1 MAHINLLPWRA
12 ERRKQREREFFMQ
25 LGAAFVAAVLFVLLW
40 VGWMGQ
46 RIDNQNDRNAYLQG
60 EIKQLDERIAKIK
73 DLEKVRER
81 LLARK
86 KIIEELQANR
96 SQMVHLF
103 DELVKTIPSS
113 ARLTTLKQSGEAMSL
128 DGVAQSNASVAEY
141 MRNIESSPWMGH
153 ADLRKTE
160 NTHGDQRMPYTF
172 GLDVALAKP
181 KSDDGLDGDKEPVIP
196 GNTPASGAAPG
207 TPAPAGSSPAP
218 VQGAAPAAPVAG
230 AETASPTVTATPP
243 KAVAPKADA
252 PAAAKAPAQPQAS
265 APSSAAAKGGA
276 KP

>member
-25 LGAAFVAAVLFVLLW
+25 LGSAVVAAVLAVLVWSLW
-40 VGWMGQ
+40 MDA
-46 RIDNQNDRNAYLQG
+46 RISTQNDRNNYLQG

-73 DLEKVRER
+73 DLEKVRES

-86 KIIEELQANR
+86 QIIEQLQANR

-103 DELVKTIPSS
+103 DELVKTIPAS
-113 ARLTTLKQSGEAMSL
+113 ARLNGLKQTGESMTL

-160 NTHGDQRMPYTF
+160 NTHGDSRLPYSF
-172 GLDVALAKP
+172 GLDVALNRP
-181 KSDDGLDGDKEPVIP
+181 KSDENGE
-196 GNTPASGAAPG
+196 GAGSDAA
-207 TPAPAGSSPAP
+207 PAPASQGKAAQPHPADAAQPAKAATSAPAP
-218 VQGAAPAAPVAG
+218 ATAPTHPAAN
-230 AETASPTVTATPP
+230 
-243 KAVAPKADA
+243 
-252 PAAAKAPAQPQAS
+252 
-265 APSSAAAKGGA
+265 GGA
-276 KP
+276 KS

>member
-25 LGAAFVAAVLFVLLW
+25 LGAAFVAAVLVLLLW
-40 VGWMGQ
+40 VFWMDQ
-46 RIDNQNDRNAYLQG
+46 RIDNQNERNTYLQG

-86 KIIEELQANR
+86 QIIEQLQANR

-103 DELVKTIPSS
+103 DELVKTIPAS
-113 ARLTTLKQSGEAMSL
+113 ARLGGLKQTGDSMTL
-128 DGVAQSNASVAEY
+128 DGLAQSNASVAEY

-160 NTHGDQRMPYTF
+160 NTHGDSRMPYVF
-172 GLDVALAKP
+172 GLDVALSRP
-181 KSDDGLDGDKEPVIP
+181 KQDENAEGGDDSRTPVVP
-196 GNTPASGAAPG
+196 SAAPAPSSSAPSPS
-207 TPAPAGSSPAP
+207 TPAPA
-218 VQGAAPAAPVAG
+218 PAAQPAK
-230 AETASPTVTATPP
+230 AATT
-243 KAVAPKADA
+243 
-252 PAAAKAPAQPQAS
+252 AAATTGAKPT
-265 APSSAAAKGGA
+265 SAAGNGGA